1 MLRKTLD
8 PHFWTT
14 EFTATDGDLDFLYE
28 QLATGQLGTPAPF
41 EKLAISLI
49 EHYQA
54 RENSQIEKM
63 LKLGTMYQPGK
74 KFAQDQT
81 LVFTAMDY
89 RTGTVMDIRDG
100 YNPEHGRFSVLEV
113 LMSDPEEICE
123 FAAQL
128 KTKHPLNDLGEED
141 FSAAGMLTSEEIFE
155 QHEEEIEDA
164 LRYALE
170 EGPRSGE
177 FIEWNGDWLLRDQL
191 VEVDEFS
198 LNMAEAKI
206 YDEERPVLSSEILG
220 ILDLKANELSPELL
234 QLSLDIGLSQDP
246 RFEEVM
252 AGGVAC
258 WHRASGLP
266 AAARSVP
273 EALQPVRVNYV
284 YSTFTNDLLSLEAN
298 LADEWSER
306 QPQLDTLGQVH
317 FVLLYP
323 HRLHGTLPVTGPME
337 ELLDLD
343 PDFKTRIEMRDP
355 VHGGTMECWYVPEG
369 RYICGLEEFY
379 LNHNISAG
387 ANLYVERRSDGTIT
401 LNFNTRRPKQEWFW
415 TLNAVE
421 DPLLD
426 GAPGET
432 VPLRLEI
439 DRAKSIVTI
448 GCELD
453 THQAVACTDEEKLA
467 EYRTL
472 FRNRESGNSI
482 FNLVEEVAME
492 LLKKPDSTVHASTV
506 YSVVNAIQRYAPGLV
521 IHALTSNSRLRS
533 LSDPREFGLTN

>member
-1 MLRKTLD
+1 MTFCTNR
-8 PHFWTT
+8 
-14 EFTATDGDLDFLYE
+14 
-28 QLATGQLGTPAPF
+28 LATGQLGTPAPF

-177 FIEWNGDWLLRDQL
+177 FIEWNGGWLLRDQL

-220 ILDLKANELSPELL
+220 VLDLKANELSPELL

-379 LNHNISAG
+379 LNHNIPAG

-432 VPLRLEI
+432 APLRLEI

>member
-14 EFTATDGDLDFLYE
+14 EFTATDADLDYLYE
-28 QLATGQLGTPAPF
+28 QLATGHLGTPAPF
-41 EKLAISLI
+41 EKLAVSLI
-49 EHYQA
+49 ENYQA

-63 LKLGTMYQPGK
+63 LELGTMYQPGK

-89 RTGTVMDIRDG
+89 RTGTVMDIRNG
-100 YNPEHGRFSVLEV
+100 YNPEHGKFSVLQV

-128 KTKHPLNDLGEED
+128 RTKHPLNDLGEED
-141 FSAAGMLTSEEIFE
+141 FSAGDMLTADEIFE

-164 LRYALE
+164 LRYALA

-191 VEVDEFS
+191 VEVDEIS

-206 YDEERPVLSSEILG
+206 YDEERPVSASEILG
-220 ILDLKANELSPELL
+220 VLDLKAEELGPELL
-234 QLSLDIGLSQDP
+234 QLSLEIGLSQDP
-246 RFEEVM
+246 RFEEVV
-252 AGGVAC
+252 AGGVPC
-258 WHRASGLP
+258 WYRSSGLP
-266 AAARSVP
+266 AAARAVP
-273 EALQPVRVNYV
+273 TELQPVRVNYV

-298 LADEWSER
+298 LADEWSEH

-343 PDFKTRIEMRDP
+343 PDYKTCIEMRDP
-355 VHGGTMECWYVPEG
+355 VHGGVMECWYVPEG
-369 RYICGLEEFY
+369 RYICGLEEY
-379 LNHNISAG
+379 YRSHNIPAG
-387 ANLYVERRSDGTIT
+387 AHLHVERRSDGTVT
-401 LNFNTRRPKQEWFW
+401 LNFNVRRPKQEWFW
-415 TLNAVE
+415 TLNVVE
-421 DPLLD
+421 DPVL
-426 GAPGET
+426 GGEPGET
-432 VPLRLEI
+432 QEPRLEI

-453 THQAVACTDEEKLA
+453 AHQAVACGDEEQLA
-467 EYRTL
+467 RYREL
-472 FRNRESGNSI
+472 YRNRESGNSI

-492 LLKKPDSTVHASTV
+492 LLKKSDSTVHAGTV

-533 LSDPREFGLTN
+533 MSDPREFGLTN